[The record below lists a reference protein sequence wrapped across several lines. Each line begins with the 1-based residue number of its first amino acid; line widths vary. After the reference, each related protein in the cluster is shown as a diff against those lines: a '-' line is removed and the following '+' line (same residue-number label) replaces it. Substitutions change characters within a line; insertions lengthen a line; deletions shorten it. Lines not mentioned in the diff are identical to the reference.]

1 MLGAAVS
8 DVPARHRNPR
18 TRQGA
23 GGSEPAPPALPVAAG
38 LLLCLAPG
46 AVPRVQLH
54 PWVLALFLA
63 LKGCRLCNAPGKA
76 GHGVPQPAR
85 ALEQC
90 VPQPGP
96 GPARGVRD
104 DATCYSGG
112 QESGSAT
119 WAAQPPVVL
128 GSGHSEHHLLLP
140 AWGETPMSWASP
152 VPSAPRVPCPVSTTP
167 APSWWPLITP
177 HCLPVPTLSCRE
189 AMGWDYPPGTS
200 LPAGWAHTR
209 AVSQRPSHNF

>member
-1 MLGAAVS
+1 M
-8 DVPARHRNPR
+8 
-18 TRQGA
+18 T
-23 GGSEPAPPALPVAAG
+23 
-38 LLLCLAPG
+38 
-46 AVPRVQLH
+46 RVQLH

-63 LKGCRLCNAPGKA
+63 LKGCRLCSAPGKA

-96 GPARGVRD
+96 GLERGVRD
-104 DATCYSGG
+104 DATCYFGG

-140 AWGETPMSWASP
+140 AAPCLGGNPDILGISSAFSP
-152 VPSAPRVPCPVSTTP
+152 RS
-167 APSWWPLITP
+167 PL
-177 HCLPVPTLSCRE
+177 
-189 AMGWDYPPGTS
+189 PG
-200 LPAGWAHTR
+200 
-209 AVSQRPSHNF
+209 